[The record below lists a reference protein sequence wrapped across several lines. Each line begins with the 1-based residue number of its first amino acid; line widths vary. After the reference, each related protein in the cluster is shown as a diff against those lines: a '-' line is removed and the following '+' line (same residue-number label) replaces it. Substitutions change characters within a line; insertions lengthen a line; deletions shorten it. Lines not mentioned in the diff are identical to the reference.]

1 MDDEKEKVFADFLGD
16 RVVID
21 EKKDPENPEEEKEK
35 EKDPEAEEDQENP
48 LDREL
53 GLYEFIYTKSGNVL
67 MNQETYQRL
76 MSKFI

>member
-16 RVVID
+16 RVVVD
-21 EKKDPENPEEEKEK
+21 DKKDPENPEEEKEK
-35 EKDPEAEEDQENP
+35 DLATEENKETEKP

-53 GLYEFIYTKSGNVL
+53 GLYEFVYTESGNVL

>member
-35 EKDPEAEEDQENP
+35 DPETEEDQEP
-48 LDREL
+48 EKTLDREL
-53 GLYEFIYTKSGNVL
+53 GLSEFVYTESGNVL